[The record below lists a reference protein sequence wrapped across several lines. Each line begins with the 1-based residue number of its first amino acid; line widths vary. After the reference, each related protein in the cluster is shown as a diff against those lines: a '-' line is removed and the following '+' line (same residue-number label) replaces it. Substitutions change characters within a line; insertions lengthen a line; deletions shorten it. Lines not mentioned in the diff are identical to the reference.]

1 MYSLFLAIQ
10 VIVAVALVSLVLLQH
25 GKGADAGAAFGSGAS
40 ATVFGARGSANFLS
54 RATGILAALFFVN
67 SLLLSSKLII
77 PEAGA
82 PASVAEQIVPESNN
96 IGVGEEETV
105 EEEVVT
111 EATPSPEV
119 GQQAPEDVPDLPAT
133 LPPAEEDLP

>member
-10 VIVAVALVSLVLLQH
+10 VIVAVALVSFVLLQH

-67 SLLLSSKLII
+67 SVLLSSKLII
-77 PEAGA
+77 PEAGP
-82 PASVAEQIVPESNN
+82 PASVAEQIAPESNG
-96 IGVGEEETV
+96 IGVVEETA
-105 EEEVVT
+105 EEEVV
-111 EATPSPEV
+111 PEPAPAPELEE
-119 GQQAPEDVPDLPAT
+119 QAPEDVPDLPAS
-133 LPPAEEDLP
+133 PPAAKEDLP